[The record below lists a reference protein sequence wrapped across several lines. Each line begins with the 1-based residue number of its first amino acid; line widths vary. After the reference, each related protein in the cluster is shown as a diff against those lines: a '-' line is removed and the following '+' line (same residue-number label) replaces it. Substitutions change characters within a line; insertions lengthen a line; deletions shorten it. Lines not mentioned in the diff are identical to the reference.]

1 MLKFLTLAVVIC
13 LASAG
18 SALAACPPA
27 IPGSTAEAIRAN
39 EQRVIC
45 LQQEVQDNSRYRQLE
60 SDVRRNENAINRIQ
74 LERRFDALPRPIP
87 TPFVRPAPFGLN

>member
-1 MLKFLTLAVVIC
+1 MLKSLPLAAVLC
-13 LASAG
+13 LASIG
-18 SALAACPPA
+18 SAFAACPPA
-27 IPGSTAEAIRAN
+27 ATGSTAEAIRAN

-60 SDVRRNENAINRIQ
+60 TDVRRNENAINRIQ

-87 TPFVRPAPFGLN
+87 TPFGQPKPFGLN